1 VYHPGI
7 KIFLHSHYMK
17 VALWHVLTLLKVC
30 CATSPEFLVDSV
42 HWTIVEVCPIYTK
55 VVCS

>member
-1 VYHPGI
+1 
-7 KIFLHSHYMK
+7 MK